1 MRRGARSARA
11 LLATLL
17 APAREPTAG
26 SAIRG
31 NMTSHVAPRA
41 ISSCL
46 ALRGDGNAALA
57 GSFRA
62 RAAWASPFHR
72 RAVSRAPSLRR
83 ARSVALAAGES
94 APSGARAESVSSS
107 DSWREDAARRAAGLG
122 AAAAA
127 AEAETLAA
135 EIAKHDALYYLDAD
149 PEISDAA
156 YDRLRVRLEALEEAH
171 PGARRRDSPTG
182 RVGAVVNVVD
192 GASALESSSAADAK
206 AHARFSALARAA
218 HVAPMRS
225 LSNVFTDEEARAW
238 ERKLR
243 RALGGAW
250 RDEVFEKKTAAEA
263 AETAPAGDASFDRDE
278 TAIAFVAEPKIDGAS
293 VSVTYVGGVL
303 KKCVSRG
310 DGLVGEDVTNQLA
323 GCVGVP
329 KTLLVSEKSNPGKT
343 CSRDEIASDESRGDD
358 RRDDDRRDSVN
369 TPVGKI
375 PGYLEV
381 RGEVFIADADFARVN
396 ERRLERGLVPFKS
409 ARNAVAGAM
418 RRLDPPAGDG
428 TDAGPLRF
436 AAYAWGAVFEDA
448 IDSPTGDSRNEN
460 ENETAFSREAREDGP
475 RDPDDAATTFWRSQR
490 EFKAFAARLGFDPVP
505 TLAAG
510 DGVRAVLRAHETLAR
525 EREAALL
532 CREAA
537 AREEEGDGGD
547 GRAEGV
553 LEEQKQKQKM
563 SFGYAVD
570 GVVYKVDDVSLQ
582 RRLGAD
588 ARAPRWATAHKF
600 QAATAVT
607 TLAAIEVQVGRT
619 GALTPVAVLHPPA
632 ELGGASVR
640 RATLHNFHDLERKKL
655 HRAVGRRVLVER
667 AGDVIPRVV
676 GVAEAFG
683 EDDEDDTTAQDAP
696 PIYRPPTTCP
706 SCGSAARA
714 SPLIETRDAPGTSAA
729 VLRCV
734 GGLRCPAQATERI
747 AHFVSRDALDVSGL
761 AKTQIAAML
770 AEGIVTSPADLFTL
784 RARFDRALSDAAADN
799 ETRDAA
805 SLEAIPARWLYAS
818 GARAG
823 TLKRSATKLFD
834 ALDDVKARGVP
845 LRRFLFALGIRGV
858 GRETAAALAKT
869 FGTLEAFREAASWE
883 AERARIAGNDGNDA
897 TSRLTSIDGV
907 GPAVAA
913 TVGEFFAEP
922 ANVAA
927 LDATLANGVRVLP
940 DDDDDASKA
949 SRDETRNVDAA
960 AFEGLR
966 VVVTGAVPGMT
977 RAEALAAVAR
987 AGGVAQKAVSG
998 KTDVLVAGD
1007 GAGRRKAEA
1016 AAERGAR
1023 VIDARTFLET
1033 LFPDASDAR
1042 ER

>member
-1 MRRGARSARA
+1 M
-11 LLATLL
+11 LL

-57 GSFRA
+57 GSFNA

-94 APSGARAESVSSS
+94 APSGARADSVSSS

-182 RVGAVVNVVD
+182 RVGALKNRAD
-192 GASALESSSAADAK
+192 AGGASALESSSAADAK

-218 HVAPMRS
+218 HVVPMRS

-238 ERKLR
+238 ERKVR

-250 RDEVFEKKTAAEA
+250 RDEA
-263 AETAPAGDASFDRDE
+263 AETAETFLARGDESFFAFDE

-293 VSVTYVGGVL
+293 VSVTYVGGVM
-303 KKCVSRG
+303 KQCVSRG
-310 DGLVGEDVTNQLA
+310 DGLEGEDVTNQLA

-329 KTLLVSEKSNPGKT
+329 KTLTS
-343 CSRDEIASDESRGDD
+343 SR
-358 RRDDDRRDSVN
+358 DDRRDSELAVA
-369 TPVGKI
+369 KI

-381 RGEVFIADADFARVN
+381 RGEVYIADADFACVN

-448 IDSPTGDSRNEN
+448 IDSPTGDSRNDDESESDDEN
-460 ENETAFSREAREDGP
+460 ENENAFSPSREDGVP
-475 RDPDDAATTFWRSQR
+475 LDPDDAATTFWRSQR

-525 EREAALL
+525 EREEALL
-532 CREAA
+532 FCEAA
-537 AREEEGDGGD
+537 AREEEWHEED

-553 LEEQKQKQKM
+553 LGETKSSRERKQKEQKI
-563 SFGYAVD
+563 SFEYAVD

-619 GALTPVAVLHPPA
+619 GALTPVAVLRPPA
-632 ELGGASVR
+632 ELGGASVS

-676 GVAEAFG
+676 GMADSVEDSAEDAFTK
-683 EDDEDDTTAQDAP
+683 EKDAP
-696 PIYRPPTTCP
+696 PYRPPTSCP
-706 SCGSAARA
+706 SCGSAVRA
-714 SPLIETRDAPGTSAA
+714 SPLIETRGSEASAA
-729 VLRCV
+729 VLRCA
-734 GGLRCPAQATERI
+734 GGLRCPAQAVERV
-747 AHFVSRDALDVSGL
+747 AHFVSRDALDVPGL
-761 AKTQIAAML
+761 AKAQIAAML
-770 AEGIVTSPADLFTL
+770 AEGVIKSPADLFTL
-784 RARFDRALSDAAADN
+784 RARFDRGDAAYDP
-799 ETRDAA
+799 RDATA
-805 SLEAIPARWLYAS
+805 PAIPARWLYAS

-834 ALDDVKARGVP
+834 ALDDVKTRGVP

-869 FGTLEAFREAASWE
+869 FGTLEAFREAASSE
-883 AERARIAGNDGNDA
+883 AERDLTEGNDANDA

-927 LDATLANGVRVLP
+927 LDATLASGVRVLP

-949 SRDETRNVDAA
+949 FRDETRDVDAA

-977 RAEALAAVAR
+977 RAEALAAVAN

-1016 AAERGAR
+1016 AAERGVR
-1023 VIDARTFLET
+1023 VMDARTFLGT

>member
-1 MRRGARSARA
+1 
-11 LLATLL
+11 
-17 APAREPTAG
+17 
-26 SAIRG
+26 
-31 NMTSHVAPRA
+31 MTSHVAPRA

-182 RVGAVVNVVD
+182 RVGAVVDVVD

-243 RALGGAW
+243 RALGGEW
-250 RDEVFEKKTAAEA
+250 RDEDFEKAYEKEA
-263 AETAPAGDASFDRDE
+263 ITETAPAGDDASFDRDE

-329 KTLLVSEKSNPGKT
+329 KTLLVSEKSNPGAT
-343 CSRDEIASDESRGDD
+343 RSRDDIASDESRGDD
-358 RRDDDRRDSVN
+358 RRDDDKSKK
-369 TPVGKI
+369 TKI

-460 ENETAFSREAREDGP
+460 ENETAFSPSREDGP

-553 LEEQKQKQKM
+553 LEEQKHKQKQKM

-676 GVAEAFG
+676 GVAFG
-683 EDDEDDTTAQDAP
+683 EDDEDDTDTTAQDAP
-696 PIYRPPTTCP
+696 PYRPPTLCP

-714 SPLIETRDAPGTSAA
+714 SPLIETRDAAPGSAA

-805 SLEAIPARWLYAS
+805 AREAIPARWLYAS

-869 FGTLEAFREAASWE
+869 FGTLEAFREAASSE
-883 AERARIAGNDGNDA
+883 AERERIEGNDGNERG

-940 DDDDDASKA
+940 DDDDDAKNQA

-1033 LFPDASDAR
+1033 LFPDAFPRR
-1042 ER
+1042 E

>member
-1 MRRGARSARA
+1 MRRGALSARA
-11 LLATLL
+11 FLATLL
-17 APAREPTAG
+17 APAGESTAG
-26 SAIRG
+26 SAVRG
-31 NMTSHVAPRA
+31 NMTSHVARRA

-46 ALRGDGNAALA
+46 ALRGDGNAALG

-62 RAAWASPFHR
+62 RTARDAPLHR
-72 RAVSRAPSLRR
+72 RAIPRAPDLRR
-83 ARSVALAAGES
+83 GRTVALAAGDA
-94 APSGARAESVSSS
+94 APSGAGAESVSSS
-107 DSWREDAARRAAGLG
+107 DSWRDDAARWAAGLD

-127 AEAETLAA
+127 AEAETLAV
-135 EIAKHDALYYLDAD
+135 EIAKHDARYYLDAD
-149 PEISDAA
+149 PDISDAA

-182 RVGAVVNVVD
+182 RVGVARED
-192 GASALESSSAADAK
+192 LDAADA
-206 AHARFSALARAA
+206 ATRNRGLLPSDASAPASDARFAALVRAA

-225 LSNVFTDEEARAW
+225 LSNVFSDEEARAW

-250 RDEVFEKKTAAEA
+250 HDEA
-263 AETAPAGDASFDRDE
+263 ADGDETPRDE
-278 TAIAFVAEPKIDGAS
+278 TAVAFVAEPKIDGAS
-293 VSVTYVGGVL
+293 VSVTYVDGAL
-303 KKCVSRG
+303 WRCVSRG
-310 DGLVGEDVTNQLA
+310 DGLVGEDVTRQLA
-323 GCVGVP
+323 GCVGIP
-329 KTLLVSEKSNPGKT
+329 ERLERRKKKGSS
-343 CSRDEIASDESRGDD
+343 SRDDGVDAD
-358 RRDDDRRDSVN
+358 V
-369 TPVGKI
+369 V

-381 RGEVFIADADFARVN
+381 RGEAFIAAADFARVN
-396 ERRLERGLVPFKS
+396 ERRLERGLVPFKN

-436 AAYAWGAVFEDA
+436 AAYAWGAVHETSRDLARDESPAAGDA
-448 IDSPTGDSRNEN
+448 
-460 ENETAFSREAREDGP
+460 ARDPG
-475 RDPDDAATTFWRSQR
+475 DPDDATTTFWQTQR
-490 EFKAFAARLGFDPVP
+490 EFKAFASRLGFEPVP

-510 DGVRAVLRAHETLAR
+510 DGVRAVTRAHDVLAR
-525 EREAALL
+525 ERSASLLALESLEAGVD
-532 CREAA
+532 
-537 AREEEGDGGD
+537 GDGVNN
-547 GRAEGV
+547 RPASSS
-553 LEEQKQKQKM
+553 L
-563 SFGYAVD
+563 GYAVD

-600 QAATAVT
+600 PAAAAVT
-607 TLAAIEVQVGRT
+607 ALAAIEVQVGRT

-640 RATLHNFHDLERKKL
+640 RATLHNFHDLERKGL

-676 GVAEAFG
+676 GVAFG
-683 EDDEDDTTAQDAP
+683 EDSGDTDDVPDAP
-696 PIYRPPTTCP
+696 PYRPPTSCP
-706 SCGSAARA
+706 SCGSATRA
-714 SPLIETRDAPGTSAA
+714 SPLMETRASPGSAA

-734 GGLRCPAQATERI
+734 GGLRCPAQAVERI

-770 AEGIVTSPADLFTL
+770 AEGVVTSPADLFTL
-784 RARFDRALSDAAADN
+784 RARFDRGDAAAT

-805 SLEAIPARWLYAS
+805 ASAIPARWLYAS

-834 ALDDVKARGVP
+834 ALDDVKTRGVP

-869 FGTLEAFREAASWE
+869 FGTLEAFREAASSE
-883 AERARIAGNDGNDA
+883 AARERIEGNDDFTIDA

-949 SRDETRNVDAA
+949 FRDETRNVDAA

-1016 AAERGAR
+1016 AAERGVR
-1023 VIDARTFLET
+1023 VMDARTFLGT

-1042 ER
+1042 E

>member
-1 MRRGARSARA
+1 
-11 LLATLL
+11 
-17 APAREPTAG
+17 
-26 SAIRG
+26 
-31 NMTSHVAPRA
+31 MTSHVAPRA

-243 RALGGAW
+243 RALGGEW
-250 RDEVFEKKTAAEA
+250 RDEVSEKAAFSSS

-343 CSRDEIASDESRGDD
+343 CSRDDIASDDASDD
-358 RRDDDRRDSVN
+358 RRDDDKSKK
-369 TPVGKI
+369 TKI

-460 ENETAFSREAREDGP
+460 ENENETARFFSPSREDGP

-676 GVAEAFG
+676 GVADFG
-683 EDDEDDTTAQDAP
+683 EEDDEDDTTRRQDARAP
-696 PIYRPPTTCP
+696 YRPPTTCP

-714 SPLIETRDAPGTSAA
+714 SPLIETGDAPGTSAA

-805 SLEAIPARWLYAS
+805 APEAIPARWLYAS

-869 FGTLEAFREAASWE
+869 FGTLEAFREAASSE
-883 AERARIAGNDGNDA
+883 AERERIEGNDGNDA
-897 TSRLTSIDGV
+897 TTTCRLTSIDGV